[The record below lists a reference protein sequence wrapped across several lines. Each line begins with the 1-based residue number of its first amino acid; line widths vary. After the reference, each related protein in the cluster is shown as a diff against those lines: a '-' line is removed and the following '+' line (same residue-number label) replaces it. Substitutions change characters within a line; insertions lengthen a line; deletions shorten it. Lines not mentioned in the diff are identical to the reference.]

1 MHTMKTRSILS
12 LALTLVLC
20 AGAAEAKGKKEHKSR
35 DTNQDGLV
43 SVDEF
48 LANRKHPDKA
58 KAVFEKADANKD
70 GKLDKPER
78 KTLKK
83 HGKKHAGKKGEARAM
98 KKGGKKKQ
106 KGNG

>member
-35 DTNQDGLV
+35 DANQDGLV
-43 SVDEF
+43 SADEF

-70 GKLDKPER
+70 GQLDKPER

-83 HGKKHAGKKGEARAM
+83 HAGKKGEARA
-98 KKGGKKKQ
+98 KQKGGKKKQ
-106 KGNG
+106 KANG